1 MEAEKKELL
10 RLANEKIV
18 KIINEE
24 VLPLFENVNNFY
36 KVEDGLKNH
45 SFAWYPFLC
54 YNGNNG
60 SYFEYDNQIVED
72 VIKILES

>member
-1 MEAEKKELL
+1 MIIVQFSRVEICGVDTSKIKFLKEAEKKELL

-36 KVEDGLKNH
+36 KK
-45 SFAWYPFLC
+45 
-54 YNGNNG
+54 
-60 SYFEYDNQIVED
+60 IIM
-72 VIKILES
+72 VIILFT